1 MQNQL
6 IAWRRYH
13 GITQKEMAAKIGV
26 DLRTYQNK
34 EYGVTQ
40 FKADEMFA
48 ISSILDKNIS
58 ELFSPTTNFDESEK
72 GEVGSSL

>member
-1 MQNQL
+1 
-6 IAWRRYH
+6 
-13 GITQKEMAAKIGV
+13 MAAKIGV
-26 DLRTYQNK
+26 DLRTYINK
-34 EYGVTQ
+34 ERGVTQ

-72 GEVGSSL
+72 GEAGASL